1 MNSKGP
7 ADVALE
13 FVERINAGDLE
24 GLTALMTEDHTF
36 VDLAGDIERG
46 REVMREGW
54 AGYFSAFPEYTI
66 HVSRV
71 AALGNVVIIIGGTTG
86 SQIPPEIEARES
98 VIWAARIEDGLVA
111 EWHIVYADT
120 EKVKEFLGWD
130 PGQENEDL

>member
-13 FVERINAGDLE
+13 FVERINVGDLE

-36 VDLAGDIERG
+36 VDLEGDVERG
-46 REVMREGW
+46 REAMREGW
-54 AGYFSAFPEYTI
+54 AGFFSAFPEYTI

-71 AALGNVVIIIGGTTG
+71 AALESVVIIIGNTTG
-86 SQIPPEIEARES
+86 SQVPPEIEAQET
-98 VIWAARIEDGLVA
+98 VIWAARIEGGLVA

-120 EKVKEFLGWD
+120 AKVKGFLGWD
-130 PGQENEDL
+130 PGQANEDV